1 LLTNI
6 SYTIFTSLI
15 IIFFTVLSFFDNKCW
30 SVVMTFLVYFLLSH
44 FAFTVLMILKRV
56 YAIFMNEMEEIS
68 DTVDDSN

>member
-1 LLTNI
+1 
-6 SYTIFTSLI
+6 
-15 IIFFTVLSFFDNKCW
+15 
-30 SVVMTFLVYFLLSH
+30 MTFLVYFLLSH